1 MLDAEVQVVTDSMCN
16 LSQAE
21 IENLGALL
29 AYNLAT
35 FRRCFRG
42 GIRTPR

>member
-1 MLDAEVQVVTDSMCN
+1 MLDAEVQVVTDSTCD

>member
-1 MLDAEVQVVTDSMCN
+1 MLDAEVQVVTDSTCD

-21 IENLGALL
+21 INNLGALL
-29 AYNLAT
+29 GHNLAT
-35 FRRCFRG
+35 FRRCFRR

>member
-1 MLDAEVQVVTDSMCN
+1 MLDAEVQVVTDSTCD

-21 IENLGALL
+21 IENLWALL

-35 FRRCFRG
+35 FRRAFRG
-42 GIRTPR
+42 GVRTLR